1 MENKVALVTG
11 SSQGIGLAIARNF
24 AARGAKVVI
33 NSRSQDK
40 IEEVSEELK
49 KEGYDVLGVGADI
62 QTHEGSEK
70 LVKNAVEKWGS
81 LDILVNNAA
90 INKDTL
96 FLRMKEEDWRQVLD
110 TNLNGA
116 FFCTKAGVK
125 VMSKNRWGRIINI
138 SSIVGLT
145 GNVGQA
151 NYSAAKAGLIGF
163 TKTLAHEFGGRN
175 ITANVIAPGFIET
188 DMTEDLPEKVKK
200 SMLDRIPLK
209 RFGKSE
215 EVANLAG
222 FLASEEAAYITGQ
235 VLVVDGGL
243 AL

>member
-49 KEGYDVLGVGADI
+49 KEGFDVLGVGADI

-70 LVKNAVEKWGS
+70 LVKSAVEKWGS